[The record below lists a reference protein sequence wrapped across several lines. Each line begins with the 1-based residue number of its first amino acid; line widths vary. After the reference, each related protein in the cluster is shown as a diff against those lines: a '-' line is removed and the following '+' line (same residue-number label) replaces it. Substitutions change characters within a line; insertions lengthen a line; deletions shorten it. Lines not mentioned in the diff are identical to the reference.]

1 MQLAPGVQGKF
12 LSKLIQGWSQLTW
25 RAWGRNWGYWILVPW
40 VSTIEYRCL
49 LCAPSSC
56 VATPP
61 ASDSKSG
68 GREVHLVIDWGVCV
82 SVCVCTLAVWSS
94 EHEASRVLDGSHFI
108 AFTPFYNWTTTMIA
122 TTSLPVLNK
131 AWVRALLAL
140 PSPYWAK

>member
-40 VSTIEYRCL
+40 DSTIEYRCL

-68 GREVHLVIDWGVCV
+68 RREVHLVIDWGVCV
-82 SVCVCTLAVWSS
+82 SVCVCALAVWSS

-122 TTSLPVLNK
+122 TTSLPALNK

-140 PSPYWAK
+140 PSTYWAK

>member
-25 RAWGRNWGYWILVPW
+25 RAWWRNWGYWILVPW
-40 VSTIEYRCL
+40 DSTIEYRCL

-61 ASDSKSG
+61 ASDSKSR

-122 TTSLPVLNK
+122 TTSLPALNK

>member
-25 RAWGRNWGYWILVPW
+25 RAWWRNWGYWILVPW
-40 VSTIEYRCL
+40 DSTIEYRCL

-61 ASDSKSG
+61 ASDSKSR

-122 TTSLPVLNK
+122 TTSLPALNK
-131 AWVRALLAL
+131 AWVRAFLAL
-140 PSPYWAK
+140 PSPYWTK